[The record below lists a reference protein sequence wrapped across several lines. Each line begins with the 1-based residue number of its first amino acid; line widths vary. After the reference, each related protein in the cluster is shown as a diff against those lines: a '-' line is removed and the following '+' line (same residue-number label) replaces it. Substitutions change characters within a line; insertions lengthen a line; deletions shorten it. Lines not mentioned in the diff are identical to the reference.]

1 MPKLIPAILTDD
13 LETLK
18 TRLAALVGLTDWI
31 QIDIMDGLFVPQT
44 SISLEQL
51 ASLNANFSFDI
62 HLMVN
67 NPESYISGCR
77 LANVKRVIFQLE
89 GTNDPDAL
97 LDQLAGQTFETGI
110 ALRPQTPLG
119 ALEPWLDQIDTV
131 LLLSV
136 DPGKQGQTF
145 IPETFE
151 KIARLRQIAPQVTIE
166 VDGGVNAENI
176 SAVASAGADLI
187 VVGSAIMNAPDMAA
201 AIDNL
206 NRKIKVS

>member
-1 MPKLIPAILTDD
+1 MSKLIPAILTDSLD
-13 LETLK
+13 ELK
-18 TRLAALVGLTDWI
+18 AKLDRLAGLTDWV

-51 ASLNANFSFDI
+51 ASLKADFSFDI

-67 NPESYISGCR
+67 NPEGYIGGCR
-77 LANVKRVIFQLE
+77 QANAKRVIFQLE
-89 GTNDPDAL
+89 GVRDPESL
-97 LDQLAGQTFETGI
+97 LDQLAGLPFETGI

-119 ALEPWLDQIDTV
+119 AVEPYLDRIDTV

-136 DPGKQGQTF
+136 EPGKQGQTF

-151 KIARLRQIAPQVTIE
+151 KIARLRQIAPQITIE

-176 SAVASAGADLI
+176 GAVASAGADRI
-187 VVGSAIMNAPDMAA
+187 VVGSAIMNAPDMAVT
-201 AIDNL
+201 IEDL
-206 NRKIKVS
+206 NAKIKVS